1 MQKPKFSTD
10 YNQILDRVENINP
23 LEYGKT
29 RNFIDGAVTY
39 LSPYISRGVISTKQI
54 LEILFEKGY
63 KPEHLE
69 KFTQELAWR
78 EYFQRVWQHL
88 EDDMFEDIRSV
99 KTGIRHKQM
108 PAAIADAKTGIASL
122 DKAIADLS
130 DTGYMH
136 NHMRMYT
143 ASVACNIGKAY
154 WQAPSQWMYYHLL
167 DGDIASNT
175 CSWQWVTGSFSAKQ
189 YFCNQENINRYTGI
203 TQKNTFLDKSYDEIP
218 AMDVPDVL
226 RKINSLSL
234 TTSLPEK
241 KIQNLDTSLP
251 LMIYTSY
258 NLDPL
263 WRSSEPANRILLLEP
278 SHFKQF
284 PVSEKVIQFILDL
297 SENIEGIK
305 IFAGE
310 VNELP
315 DLNKLPAIYSKE
327 HPAFKHL
334 PGIKDGRD
342 WIYPEVKGFHNSF
355 FSFWKKC
362 QQTQRKKIIQPLE
375 LLRA

>member
-1 MQKPKFSTD
+1 MQKPKFPTD
-10 YNQILDRVENINP
+10 YSQILNRVENINP

-88 EDDMFEDIRSV
+88 EDDMFEDIRSIR
-99 KTGIRHKQM
+99 TGIRHKQM
-108 PAAIADAKTGIASL
+108 PAAIADAKTGIVSL

-130 DTGYMH
+130 NTGYMH

-218 AMDVPDVL
+218 VMDVPDVL

-241 KIQNLDTSLP
+241 KIPKLDTSLP

-327 HPAFKHL
+327 HPAFNHL

-342 WIYPEVKGFHNSF
+342 WIYPEIEGFHNSF